1 MEVHPHTQTERKK
14 WHHYF
19 WEFFMLF
26 LAVTLGFFV
35 ENQREQ
41 WGERKREKQYMRS
54 MIADL
59 KADTLEYADAI
70 RFNTKKMAGLDS
82 MLDKL
87 NDVSLNPT
95 ALYYFMRKYALPSS
109 WRVHPSQRTISQ
121 LRNAGGMRLI
131 HQQDVSDSINKYDG
145 LINGLLSQEE
155 AVVSYGRT
163 VRDMIWEVFD
173 LNSIRPLKYE
183 DAEKILQTGLHL
195 QLMTNDSKIIKE
207 LSNRIF
213 SLQLVIKVEN
223 RLLNDRRA
231 DAERL
236 ILYIREKYSFE

>member
-1 MEVHPHTQTERKK
+1 MEIHHHTQTERKK

-82 MLDKL
+82 MLEKL

-95 ALYYFMRKYALPSS
+95 ALYYFMKKYALQT
-109 WRVHPSQRTISQ
+109 WRVYPSQRTINQ
-121 LRNAGGMRLI
+121 LKNAGGMRLI

-145 LINGLLSQEE
+145 LINGLLSQDE
-155 AVVSYGRT
+155 AIVNYGRA

-173 LNSIRPLKYE
+173 LNSTRPFFNE
-183 DAEKILQTGLHL
+183 DAEKILQSGLHL
-195 QLMTNDSKIIKE
+195 ELMTNDSKIIKRF
-207 LSNRIF
+207 SNRIF
-213 SLQLVIKVEN
+213 SLMGVINGEN
-223 RLLNDRRA
+223 RLLNGRKA

-236 ILYIREKYSFE
+236 ILYISKKYSLE